1 MIPAGFNFTRPAG
14 PATLRVMNT
23 FLELDL
29 HPYILKSLEEMKFVK
44 PTPIQ
49 AKAIPLAF
57 TGQDLIGTAQTGTGK
72 TAAFSIPILTKLLAD
87 PQATALILAPTRELA
102 VQITHFIRDLIGK
115 MTGVQVTL
123 LIGGVP
129 LKRQVELLKK
139 KPRILVATPG
149 RLLDH
154 LKSRK
159 VSLDNCKILVLD
171 EADRMLDMGFAPQL
185 REIRRFLPK
194 HRQTMLFT
202 ATMPSDMMKLSQDYL
217 KNPVKVSAGDNSKP
231 IKKIVQSVIE
241 TPQHLKQKVLLEQL
255 QKREGSVLIF
265 LRTKHRTD
273 KLAKFLRNERFR
285 VARIH
290 GDRSQ
295 SQRESAIEG
304 FRSGEFRILVATD
317 IAARGLDISNI
328 AHVIN
333 YDLPQMPEDYVH
345 RIGRT
350 ARNGAEGESISL
362 VTPEDKKA
370 WRAIEKLI
378 QS

>member
-1 MIPAGFNFTRPAG
+1 
-14 PATLRVMNT
+14 MNT

-29 HPYILKSLEEMKFVK
+29 HPYILKSLQEMKFEK

-49 AKAIPLAF
+49 AKAIPVAL

-87 PQATALILAPTRELA
+87 EQATALILAPTRELA
-102 VQITHFIRDLIGK
+102 VQITHFIRDLLGK
-115 MTGVQVTL
+115 MPIQVTL

-129 LKRQVELLKK
+129 LKRQAEILKK

-159 VSLDNCKILVLD
+159 VSLDHCKILVLD

-185 REIRRFLPK
+185 REIRRHLPR

-217 KNPVKVSAGDNSKP
+217 KNPVKVSVGENMKP
-231 IKKIVQSVIE
+231 IKKIVQAVIE
-241 TPQHLKQKVLLEQL
+241 TPQHLKQQVLLEQL
-255 QKREGSVLIF
+255 GKREGSVLIF

-273 KLAKFLRNERFR
+273 KLAKFLRNQKFR

-350 ARNGAEGESISL
+350 ARNGAEGESLCL
-362 VTPEDKKA
+362 VTPEDKKT

-378 QS
+378 NP